1 MNVTE
6 FFPRLNVKMHRVV
19 FLLVLMSQLYNNFSK
34 PLWDVIAHMVSSVP
48 LPTPGKERV
57 LFAIES
63 CLLSVEAP
71 PNDSLPHAD
80 VQSPKFF
87 FLGLFAVCFSF
98 ITSLADNCPTFCGTD
113 IISAYSAVLG
123 C

>member
-1 MNVTE
+1 
-6 FFPRLNVKMHRVV
+6 MHRVL

-71 PNDSLPHAD
+71 PIDWLPHAD
-80 VQSPKFF
+80 VQSPKSF
-87 FLGLFAVCFSF
+87 FLGMFAVCFSF
-98 ITSLADNCPTFCGTD
+98 ITSLADNCPKFCGTD

>member
-1 MNVTE
+1 MNVTRVFRNIKCE
-6 FFPRLNVKMHRVV
+6 NASCSVSIGFNVPA
-19 FLLVLMSQLYNNFSK
+19 LQNFSK
-34 PLWDVIAHMVSSVP
+34 PLWDVIAHMVSNVP

-71 PNDSLPHAD
+71 PNDWLPHAD
-80 VQSPKFF
+80 VQSPKSF

-98 ITSLADNCPTFCGTD
+98 ITSLADNCPKFCGTD

-123 C
+123 Y